1 MSWMNVGGGGVASV
15 VKLNAELASM
25 LFGGSTVSRSV
36 TSEASTVTVQL
47 SENPKSTAGSRL
59 NVVGPPLC
67 VAVCEPLVAQLIVY
81 QAVETSTGSLKV
93 IAMLVLKET
102 SVALFRG
109 DVAVTA
115 GALSPVQKCN
125 GDAVLRGLGAPTA
138 KSDALLSESVQ
149 PLSARRTA
157 VVLLGAAVAAP
168 SSKQFAVVPYPTRS
182 TTAAPLGH
190 DPLSGVATFARM
202 TFPAVAPIA
211 ILPVASGVGRFTLP
225 PAPGAS

>member
-1 MSWMNVGGGGVASV
+1 M
-15 VKLNAELASM
+15 
-25 LFGGSTVSRSV
+25 
-36 TSEASTVTVQL
+36 
-47 SENPKSTAGSRL
+47 
-59 NVVGPPLC
+59 
-67 VAVCEPLVAQLIVY
+67 AVCEPLVAQLIVY
-81 QAVETSTGSLKV
+81 QAVETSTGSLKM

-125 GDAVLRGLGAPTA
+125 GDAVLRGLGATTA

-149 PLSARRTA
+149 PISARRTA

>member
-36 TSEASTVTVQL
+36 TSEANTVTVHL

-81 QAVETSTGSLKV
+81 QAVETSTGSLKM

-125 GDAVLRGLGAPTA
+125 GDAVLRGLGATTA

-149 PLSARRTA
+149 PISARRTA